1 MTNKLTAIAIS
12 KATSEERL
20 REIVA
25 ILYNLAQVPDPQIS
39 WDGAAAH
46 FHETHPTLAA
56 GLSLAAARFFRL
68 AKVGFPAIKT
78 EFVYPPIPPRD
89 FDWSAVTDN
98 YEPGHAIGRG
108 RTEGA
113 AIEDLLSQL
122 EDWSAA

>member
-1 MTNKLTAIAIS
+1 MTTPLTAMAIS

-20 REIVA
+20 QEIVE

-39 WDGAAAH
+39 WDGAAAQ

-56 GLSLAAARFFRL
+56 GLSLAAARFYRL

-78 EFVYPPIPPRD
+78 EFVYPPIPSREA
-89 FDWSAVTDN
+89 DWSAVTDD
-98 YEPGHAIGRG
+98 YEPEHPIGRG

-113 AIEDLLSQL
+113 AIEDLLTQL
-122 EDWSAA
+122 EEWSAE